1 MARRRER
8 ASGSLRRNIDV
19 RQPRK
24 TLLVFCEGER
34 TEPEY
39 LTGLS
44 RLREVRDVAAVDI
57 RIDRDS
63 AGFSP
68 LRLVR
73 MAIEARDKNRREQ
86 GEIDEFWCV
95 FDVEWPTNHTTLGD
109 AVRLADKNGIH
120 LAVSNPCFE
129 LWLVLH
135 FADCD
140 AWLDN
145 DQARRLRRQH
155 DGKLDKGLDPARYI
169 PNRHVAAA
177 RALRLERR
185 HAKDGTPSPH
195 DNPSSGMHRLIGAV
209 ESVGGVRAT
218 G

>member
-1 MARRRER
+1 MSRRRER
-8 ASGSLRRNIDV
+8 ASGSLQRTVGV
-19 RQPRK
+19 RPPRK

-63 AGFSP
+63 AGFAP

-73 MAIEARDKNRREQ
+73 MAIEARDKERREQ

-95 FDVEWPTNHTTLGD
+95 FDVERPTNHTTLGD
-109 AVRLADKNGIH
+109 ALRLADKSGIQ

-145 DQARRLRRQH
+145 DQARRRRRQH
-155 DGKLDKGLDPARYI
+155 DGKLDKGLDPARRRS
-169 PNRHVAAA
+169 PRGAA
-177 RALRLERR
+177 RAPARQRR
-185 HAKDGTPSPH
+185 
-195 DNPSSGMHRLIGAV
+195 N
-209 ESVGGVRAT
+209 GVAAR
-218 G
+218 